1 MAFLKTTYTCFLKRP
16 SLLIYSAIVAF
27 LYSLIQ
33 IFNPVTGFLQNM
45 GVSQSDKW
53 TDSMVY
59 ISKEIYSL
67 ANLAYLIPLFLLAAV
82 ILAALTGLV
91 TSGFMNLYYE
101 TLEGSREKTFPLIL
115 EGLKKGFIKVSI
127 VYVEF
132 YIAVTAIIL
141 LTPLASVPAI
151 ILKQKA
157 IENGSSNIFVNE
169 ILPIMTIAVIFLAL
183 AMVAMAFIF
192 RFPSLFFFKKRPIEK
207 SKNVIST
214 AYWRHFAGVALILAL
229 FIGGEIMLLGFD
241 SIFWEMVVGW
251 IIRTIL
257 FIATGALAF
266 SGYYVMLQKFRK
278 R

>member
-16 SLLIYSAIVAF
+16 SLLIYSAVVAF

-45 GVSQSDKW
+45 GVSQSEKW
-53 TDSMVY
+53 TDSMIY

-67 ANLAYLIPLFLLAAV
+67 SNLAYLIPLFLLAAV
-82 ILAALTGLV
+82 LLATVTGLV

-141 LTPLASVPAI
+141 LIPLASVPAI

-157 IENGSSNIFVNE
+157 VENASSNIFINE

-192 RFPSLFFFKKRPIEK
+192 RFPSLFFFKKRPIGK

-214 AYWRHFAGVALILAL
+214 AYWRHFAGVAMILAM
-229 FIGGEIMLLGFD
+229 FIGNEIMLLGFD

-278 R
+278 N